1 MKQPQPCCTDELL
14 LFRIMNRC
22 LLSSYF
28 RALSQLKSLFRKS
41 RSLWSQTVSNWL
53 FSALFCQFHYGFP
66 IFFFTANK
74 QFVFCS
80 KTYILLIFAT
90 FLWRLFIML
99 FTFILFIFFFTV
111 ITICLCHQLP
121 LFSLDACLNPC
132 WSVLRWF
139 PSLSGHSILL
149 HWMCPMVLKC
159 LFQIFPLF

>member
-1 MKQPQPCCTDELL
+1 MSFYCLGSWTDAFFLHTFEH
-14 LFRIMNRC
+14 FHSWNRC
-22 LLSSYF
+22 FVSPEAF
-28 RALSQLKSLFRKS
+28 GPKLSQTDSSLHFFAS
-41 RSLWSQTVSNWL
+41 
-53 FSALFCQFHYGFP
+53 FIMAFQF
-66 IFFFTANK
+66 FFFTANK

-80 KTYILLIFAT
+80 KTYILLIFTT

-99 FTFILFIFFFTV
+99 CTFILFIFFFTV
-111 ITICLCHQLP
+111 LTICLCHQLP